1 MHGLVASLLFS
12 TCGADSAVV
21 DWTIFQKEITV
32 GGDQCVYS
40 TNGEVSYEGTLEY
53 KDGEKKM
60 PFVGRT
66 RGHLMGPYQRPP
78 LEVSLCY
85 PVYANVRIFDDG
97 ITFFRASKALV
108 Q

>member
-53 KDGEKKM
+53 KDGEKNA
-60 PFVGRT
+60 VCWSNTRT
-66 RGHLMGPYQRPP
+66 SDGTLSASSSRGVTLLPS
-78 LEVSLCY
+78 VC
-85 PVYANVRIFDDG
+85 
-97 ITFFRASKALV
+97 
-108 Q
+108 